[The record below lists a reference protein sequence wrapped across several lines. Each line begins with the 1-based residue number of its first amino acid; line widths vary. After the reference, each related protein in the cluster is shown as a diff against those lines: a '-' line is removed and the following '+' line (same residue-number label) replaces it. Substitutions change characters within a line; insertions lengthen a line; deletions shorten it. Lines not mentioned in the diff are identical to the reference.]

1 MRIFFVKLA
10 AVMVAAGLVLTGCPS
25 TTDPANVAVTGV
37 TVSPDTLKIGPN
49 FKATLTATVTPGS
62 ATDKGVTW
70 SSSDKDVT
78 VSQTGAVTTVTTP
91 TTVTETKTVFITV
104 RTNDGGFEA
113 KCTVTVDPN
122 QTGVAVSEVQLSE
135 TSKTLNINGTFT
147 LTATIVPKEAASGK
161 TVTWTS
167 DNTDIATV
175 NKGKVTAVKAGS
187 ARITATVDEVES
199 APCTVTV
206 SNPSNAS
213 VQDLLE
219 TGIDNLKGG
228 YFDGALTSFE
238 AAYNKDNQNT
248 AAVVYS
254 SLAKL
259 ASIVKDQSFRSLLS
273 NRAGI
278 NGYPDSIDQLFSGDW
293 MENYVTDYFLWS
305 YYDAGQWVYWYDAGD
320 YFFDYY
326 KLPHQSGY
334 YREDITLLST
344 ERKTGRLD
352 SYWDENTGEWV
363 YWWEYNY
370 STGDGEAGYY
380 YWNNY
385 GQAVLVSTTER
396 TGDLDGYYDA
406 EQQQW
411 GSWYAEKTPAGYYYW
426 DETYSL
432 VSTVQKHETD
442 AHQRPGLGVPA
453 WFSNTEAYKNSLSAN
468 GLKTPGTWELLL
480 MANLLDKN
488 SSGLNSLLDEVL
500 SSVFGATFEAAATR
514 AASIGYNASFTV
526 SEDLLKDFGV
536 WELFEGDVKIG
547 RAELDLL
554 FSSMRVLKASLEW
567 VSAYDWNTNVN
578 FLKTDWYGLDI
589 SSIPPAS
596 LPFRTNF
603 MKDRNNGRM
612 AQAKASYTTAINTAI
627 AAYDSLITA
636 NSHLPPGAV
645 NTLKEYGWIKA
656 GLTQLRTAI
665 TSGGDFYVKEG
676 SGSTYANTESG
687 AMFGINLGKF
697 FTPGQFAIDTLI
709 SAEGSGNTVA
719 PKFFGMTDGQNG
731 TPITATN
738 PIDGYG
744 MIGFELDPAP
754 LKAVFVY
761 GFDNFLPENKT
772 ILPLLPP
779 DIAEQIYDLYH

>member
-1 MRIFFVKLA
+1 MGV
-10 AVMVAAGLVLTGCPS
+10 
-25 TTDPANVAVTGV
+25 PAT
-37 TVSPDTLKIGPN
+37 
-49 FKATLTATVTPGS
+49 ATLTATVSPAN
-62 ATDKGVTW
+62 ATDKSVKWTSGA
-70 SSSDKDVT
+70 SDIAT
-78 VSQTGAVTTVTTP
+78 VSDTGVVTAVATGTAIITVTT
-91 TTVTETKTVFITV
+91 
-104 RTNDGGFEA
+104 NDGKFTDT
-113 KCTVTVDPN
+113 CTVKVDSTK
-122 QTGVAVSEVQLSE
+122 QGVVISEVKLSE
-135 TSKTLNINGTFT
+135 TTKTLAVNETFK
-147 LTATIVPKEAASGK
+147 LTATIVPKEADKGQ

-167 DNTDIATV
+167 DSTDIATV
-175 NKGKVTAVKAGS
+175 TNGAVTAVKAGS
-187 ARITATVDEVES
+187 ARITATVDGVES

-206 SNPSNAS
+206 NNPSSAS

-238 AAYNKDNQNT
+238 AAYNKDNKNT

-259 ASIVKDQSFRSLLS
+259 ASIVKDQSFRNLLS

-278 NGYPDSIDQLFSGDW
+278 NGYPDSIDQLLSGDW

-305 YYDAGQWVYWYDAGD
+305 YYDAGQWVYWFDAGD

-334 YREDITLLST
+334 YREDITFLSS
-344 ERKTGRLD
+344 ERKTGKLD
-352 SYWDENTGEWV
+352 YYLDENTGEWV
-363 YWWEYNY
+363 SWYDYNPN
-370 STGDGEAGYY
+370 TGDETAGYY
-380 YWNNY
+380 YWRY
-385 GQAVLVSTTER
+385 ESGYSEAVLVSTTEK
-396 TGDLDGYYDA
+396 TGDLNGYYDE
-406 EQQQW
+406 EQQKW
-411 GSWYAEKTPAGYYYW
+411 GSWYAEKNPVGYYYW
-426 DETYSL
+426 EETYSL
-432 VSTVQKHETD
+432 VSTVQKYETD

-453 WFSNTEAYKNSLSAN
+453 WFNNTEAYKNSLSAN

-536 WELFEGDVKIG
+536 WGLFEGDVNIG

-612 AQAKASYTTAINTAI
+612 AQAKASYTTAINTAV
-627 AAYDSLITA
+627 AAYDSLIIA

-645 NTLKEYGWIKA
+645 DTLKEYGWIKA
-656 GLTQLRTAI
+656 GLTQLSTAI
-665 TSGGDFYVKEG
+665 NGGTTFYVKEG
-676 SGSTYANTESG
+676 SGATYTNDATN

-697 FTPGQFAIDTLI
+697 FTPGQFAIDKLI

-731 TPITATN
+731 TPITNINQIKTYN
-738 PIDGYG
+738 